1 MSLPTFSVAIET
13 ANLSVA
19 DLDGLRVTLEALAA
33 QTVPMTRAKEVL
45 LTDSGDVPAEV
56 LEELLREFPWVRALR
71 LPRGTG
77 YEELKMAAVDAA
89 TGDVIVYA
97 DGDCYY
103 DPVWLEALLE
113 PFADPSVSIVA
124 GETNIDSSGPYGL
137 AMAIAFSFS
146 ASTSSGLYRSDR
158 YHFNNVAFRRS
169 RLQSIPVPT
178 RRPCYRMV
186 GLHAATLQSAGHVIW
201 REPRARVRHASPNGL
216 THFVWRFLLFGH
228 DGIVVPRLVA
238 ADARL
243 PAVRRSRAGIRLGS
257 YGARCRTRRRNSWP
271 RFAADLPARLS
282 CSWSSHPDGRG
293 GVAGLRRGG
302 GARRLASTSR
312 GMPEEILRA
321 STCEPGMGVRQ
332 MARTHESAGHFV
344 AAGARSS

>member
-33 QTVPMTRAKEVL
+33 QTIPMTRAKEVL
-45 LTDSGDVPAEV
+45 LTDSGDVPAGV
-56 LEELLREFPWVRALR
+56 LEELLRDFPWVRPLR

-77 YEELKMAAVDAA
+77 YEELKMAAVGAA

-113 PFADPSVSIVA
+113 PFADPSVAVVA
-124 GETNIDSSGPYGL
+124 GETSIDSAGPYGL
-137 AMAIAFSFS
+137 AMAITFSFS
-146 ASTSSGLYRSDR
+146 ATTSSGRYRSDR

-169 RLQSIPVPT
+169 LLQSVPVPT

-186 GLHAATLQSAGHVIW
+186 GLHAAMLQAAGHTIW

-216 THFVWRFLLFGH
+216 SHFVWRFLLFGH
-228 DGIVVPRLVA
+228 DGVVVPRLVA
-238 ADARL
+238 ADARAAGRPPKQTRHTFAL
-243 PAVRRSRAGIRLGS
+243 AWRWASQAAKKLVAEIRRKPSRAPELFVVVPIVMAAVVLQAA
-257 YGARCRTRRRNSWP
+257 GA
-271 RFAADLPARLS
+271 
-282 CSWSSHPDGRG
+282 
-293 GVAGLRRGG
+293 VAGLV
-302 GARRLASTSR
+302 ASPQLLAA
-312 GMPEEILRA
+312 MPDEILRA
-321 STCEPGMGVRQ
+321 STCEPGIPVRQ
-332 MARTHESAGHFV
+332 V
-344 AAGARSS
+344 APGG